1 MKTKSWPIILN
12 FTYVYAFELCLK
24 KFPIMLNMMP
34 IATAIVPQFIYNCD
48 WIWENVHCS
57 HIQFFNYCG
66 S

>member
-34 IATAIVPQFIYNCD
+34 IATAIVPQFIYNF
-48 WIWENVHCS
+48 I
-57 HIQFFNYCG
+57 IFNHQISIVG
-66 S
+66 LQTVTL